1 MSWAWPEKEQIVIKI
16 YGHSDD
22 CLEIGGD
29 ADEEFGAINKR
40 VEILIGDK
48 TAGVVVGGRYGDA
61 GVWEF
66 DVRQVDEGVPVPW
79 PISIRAGTPWART
92 T

>member
-22 CLEIGGD
+22 YLEIGGD

-40 VEILIGDK
+40 VEILIG
-48 TAGVVVGGRYGDA
+48 
-61 GVWEF
+61 EL
-66 DVRQVDEGVPVPW
+66 P
-79 PISIRAGTPWART
+79 
-92 T
+92 